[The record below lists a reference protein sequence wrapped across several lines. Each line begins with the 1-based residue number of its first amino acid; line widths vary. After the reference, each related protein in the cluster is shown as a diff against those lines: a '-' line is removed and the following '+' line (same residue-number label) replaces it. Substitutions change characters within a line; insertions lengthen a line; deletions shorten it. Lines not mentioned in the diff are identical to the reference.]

1 MHEGVPGAAGVALP
15 GLAVRVVDEQGAD
28 VAPGS
33 SGYITIEGRWPAM
46 ARTVWGDHDRYRAAY
61 WSRFD
66 GLFFAGDGATIDE
79 RGYVRLQGRVD
90 DVINVSGHRLST
102 IEIESALVAHPL
114 VAEAG
119 VVGVADAVT
128 GQAVAAFVVPVVR
141 PGAEGDVAAWRAA
154 AADARAELAAHIARV
169 IGPVAK
175 PKHVLLVPDLPKT
188 RSGKIMRRLLG
199 DVLDGRE
206 LGDTTS
212 LQDESVVPAIAAI
225 ARG

>member
-1 MHEGVPGAAGVALP
+1 M
-15 GLAVRVVDEQGAD
+15 
-28 VAPGS
+28 
-33 SGYITIEGRWPAM
+33 
-46 ARTVWGDHDRYRAAY
+46 WGDHDRYRAAY
-61 WSRFD
+61 WSRFP

-128 GQAVAAFVVPVVR
+128 GQAVAAFVVPVAAPVVA
-141 PGAEGDVAAWRAA
+141 GAEALDVAAWRAA
-154 AADARAELAAHIARV
+154 AADARAELAAHVARV

-175 PKHVLLVPDLPKT
+175 PRHVLLVPDLPKT
-188 RSGKIMRRLLG
+188 RSGKIMRRLLV

-212 LQDESVVPAIAAI
+212 LQDESVVPAIATI